1 MSTATMVIGQSGTGK
16 STAMR
21 NFNPAQTL
29 LIQVVKKPLPFRA
42 AGWSYIS
49 KDNPTGN
56 MFVTDDANRIV
67 EIMNKTKRK
76 TIVIDDFQY
85 LLANE
90 YMRRSAEAGFQKFT
104 EIGKHAWDVLTA
116 ANNLPDDVRVY
127 ILTHSEQLDSGHT
140 KAKTIGKL
148 LDEKITVE
156 GLFTIVLKTDVVD
169 GEYTFTTR
177 NNGRDTVKSPM
188 GLFTDERIPN
198 DLNMVDEALQEYY
211 GIPQAA

>member
-1 MSTATMVIGQSGTGK
+1 MSTATLVIGQSGTGK
-16 STAMR
+16 SSSLR
-21 NFNPAQTL
+21 NFDPAQTL

-42 AGWSYIS
+42 KGWSYRT
-49 KDNPTGN
+49 KENATGN
-56 MFVTDDANRIV
+56 IFVTDDASTIV
-67 EIMNKTKRK
+67 NLLTKTQRK

-90 YMRRSAEAGFQKFT
+90 FMRRSGETGFQKFT
-104 EIGKHAWDVLTA
+104 DIGKHAWDVLTA
-116 ANNLPDDVRVY
+116 ANTLPDDVRVY
-127 ILTHSEQLDSGHT
+127 ILTHSEQLESGHT

-177 NNGRDTVKSPM
+177 NSGRDTVKSPM
-188 GLFTDERIPN
+188 GLFENERIEN
-198 DLNMVDEALQEYY
+198 DLHMVDEAIAEYY
-211 GIPQAA
+211 GIGQAA

>member
-1 MSTATMVIGQSGTGK
+1 MSTATLVIGQSGTGK
-16 STAMR
+16 STSLR
-21 NFNPAQTL
+21 NLDPSQTL

-42 AGWSYIS
+42 KGWSYLS
-49 KDNPTGN
+49 RENATGN
-56 MFVTDDANRIV
+56 MIVTDDANRIV
-67 EIMNKTKRK
+67 DLLGKTKRK

-90 YMRRSAEAGFQKFT
+90 FMRRSSETGFQKFT

-116 ANNLPDDVRVY
+116 ANNLADDVRVY

-140 KAKTIGKL
+140 KAKTIGRL

-177 NNGRDTVKSPM
+177 NSGRDTVKSPM
-188 GLFTDERIPN
+188 GLFEDERVPN
-198 DLNMVDEALQEYY
+198 DLRAVDEAIAEYY
-211 GIPQAA
+211 GIRQAA

>member
-49 KDNPTGN
+49 KDNTTGN

-90 YMRRSAEAGFQKFT
+90 YMRRSAETGFQKFT

-188 GLFTDERIPN
+188 GLFADERIPN

>member
-1 MSTATMVIGQSGTGK
+1 MSTATLVIGQSGTGK
-16 STAMR
+16 SSSLR
-21 NFNPAQTL
+21 NLDPAQTL

-42 AGWSYIS
+42 TGWSYLS
-49 KDNPTGN
+49 KENPRGN
-56 MFVTDDANRIV
+56 MFVTDDAGRIV
-67 EIMNKTKRK
+67 DILHKTQRK
-76 TIVIDDFQY
+76 TVVIDDFQY

-90 YMRRSAEAGFQKFT
+90 FMRRSGETGFQKFT
-104 EIGKHAWDVLTA
+104 DIGKHAWDVLTA
-116 ANNLPDDVRVY
+116 ANTLPDDVRVY

-177 NNGRDTVKSPM
+177 NSGRDTVKSPM
-188 GLFTDERIPN
+188 GLFDDERIEN
-198 DLNMVDEALQEYY
+198 DLNAVDEAISEYY
-211 GIPQAA
+211 GIRQAA

>member
-21 NFNPAQTL
+21 NFDPAQTL

-49 KDNPTGN
+49 KDNATGN

-67 EIMNKTKRK
+67 EIMGKTKRK
-76 TIVIDDFQY
+76 AIVIDDFQY

-90 YMRRSAEAGFQKFT
+90 YMRRSAETGFQKFT

-156 GLFTIVLKTDVVD
+156 GLFTIVLKTDVID
-169 GEYTFTTR
+169 GEYSFTTR

-188 GLFTDERIPN
+188 GLFDDERIPN
-198 DLNMVDEALQEYY
+198 DLHMVDEALQEYY

>member
-1 MSTATMVIGQSGTGK
+1 MI
-16 STAMR
+16 
-21 NFNPAQTL
+21 
-29 LIQVVKKPLPFRA
+29 
-42 AGWSYIS
+42 
-49 KDNPTGN
+49 
-56 MFVTDDANRIV
+56 VTDDANRIV
-67 EIMNKTKRK
+67 DLLGKTKRK

-90 YMRRSAEAGFQKFT
+90 FMRRSSETGFQKFT

-116 ANNLPDDVRVY
+116 ANNLADDVRVY

-140 KAKTIGKL
+140 KAKTIGRL

-177 NNGRDTVKSPM
+177 NSGRDTVKSPM
-188 GLFTDERIPN
+188 GLFEDERVPN
-198 DLNMVDEALQEYY
+198 DLRAVDEAIAEYY
-211 GIPQAA
+211 GIRQAA

>member
-1 MSTATMVIGQSGTGK
+1 MSTATLVIGQSGTGK
-16 STAMR
+16 SSSLR
-21 NFNPAQTL
+21 NFDPAQTL
-29 LIQVVKKPLPFRA
+29 LIQIVKKPLPFRA
-42 AGWSYIS
+42 AGWSYLS
-49 KDNPTGN
+49 KDNKAGN
-56 MFVTDDANRIV
+56 MFVTDDAARIV
-67 EIMNKTKRK
+67 DIMSKTQRK

-90 YMRRSAEAGFQKFT
+90 FMRRSGETGFQKFT

-116 ANNLPDDVRVY
+116 ANNLLDDVRVY
-127 ILTHSEQLDSGHT
+127 ILTHSEQLDSGRT

-177 NNGRDTVKSPM
+177 NSGRDTVKSPM
-188 GLFTDERIPN
+188 GLFDDERIPN
-198 DLNMVDEALQEYY
+198 DLRAVDEAISEYY
-211 GIPQAA
+211 GIGQAA

>member
-1 MSTATMVIGQSGTGK
+1 MSTATLVIGQSGTGK
-16 STAMR
+16 STSLR
-21 NFNPAQTL
+21 NLDPSQTL

-42 AGWSYIS
+42 KGWSYLS
-49 KDNPTGN
+49 RENTTGN
-56 MFVTDDANRIV
+56 MIVTDDANRIV
-67 EIMNKTKRK
+67 DLLGKTKRK

-90 YMRRSAEAGFQKFT
+90 FMRRSSETGFQKFT

-116 ANNLPDDVRVY
+116 ANNLADDVRVY

-140 KAKTIGKL
+140 KAKTIGRL

-177 NNGRDTVKSPM
+177 NSGRDTVKSPM
-188 GLFTDERIPN
+188 GLFEDERVPN
-198 DLNMVDEALQEYY
+198 DLRAVDEAIAEYY
-211 GIPQAA
+211 GIRQAA